1 MRIITCAKNISLKD
15 PNDHPNDHP
24 NDQPQFGQKNQ
35 KPPKLP
41 KITNQPKPQLKPRNY
56 NTTMASSEQRRLW
69 GEQLAAALPQDCT
82 NLKNYV
88 ATGIS
93 SDCQILIDQAATN
106 PAQSIALSAFCELL
120 EQSLSYLQRGW
131 DSEKLELAAKQNE
144 NDTLQ
149 EQLAQKT
156 ALNESALTALAAGS
170 GSSGR
175 RLTKDPDSFSGT
187 EKNIAKRQEQY
198 VNWRSQINR
207 CFTVD
212 SHIFNSEFRK
222 IQHIAGLLA
231 SEALDLTREH
241 FNTVTEHPKDPE
253 LWYWRTTEAVF
264 ASLNHQYET
273 VDLSREANLKFD
285 ILKMK
290 GRQFQD
296 FIAEFNSLAARCK
309 KTIEQKVD
317 ALRLKVSQELSDAI
331 THRDQPS
338 RTDYDG
344 WCKLYQKVYDNL
356 QDQNH
361 YNMLRAGQQTLRTP
375 RNPDRDQN
383 QTRQTLQQPH
393 DDPMQ
398 LDMMK
403 PRPTRDECA
412 QKNLCFYC
420 KKPGHRRDQCEEK
433 KRNDA
438 RFGNARGNTDPKT
451 NQRPNFQWRHNQ
463 TIPHQPGLVQGRPPP
478 WQTTWGVPSGPTFQR
493 ARAIE
498 PGFIEAPSISS
509 GDILS
514 TPTIDPQD
522 SVPDPGKD

>member
-1 MRIITCAKNISLKD
+1 MATS
-15 PNDHPNDHP
+15 
-24 NDQPQFGQKNQ
+24 DQ
-35 KPPKLP
+35 
-41 KITNQPKPQLKPRNY
+41 RH
-56 NTTMASSEQRRLW
+56 LW
-69 GEQLAAALPQDCT
+69 GEQLAAALPQDCI

-93 SDCQILIDQAATN
+93 SDCQVLIDQAAN
-106 PAQSIALSAFCELL
+106 DPAQRIALTAFCELL
-120 EQSLSYLQRGW
+120 EQSLSYLQQGW
-131 DSEKLELAAKQNE
+131 DSEKLELAVKQDE
-144 NDTLQ
+144 NDTLR
-149 EQLAQKT
+149 EQLNQKT
-156 ALNESALTALAAGS
+156 ILNESALTALAASSSS
-170 GSSGR
+170 GGR
-175 RLTKDPDSFSGT
+175 RLTKDPDSFPGT

-212 SHIFNSEFRK
+212 NHIFNSEFRK

-241 FNTVTEHPKDPE
+241 FNTITEHPNDPE

-264 ASLNHQYET
+264 ASLNRQYET
-273 VDLSREANLKFD
+273 VDLTREASLKFD
-285 ILKMK
+285 LLKMK

-296 FIAEFNSLAARCK
+296 FIAEFNSLATRCK
-309 KTIEQKVD
+309 KTTEQKVD
-317 ALRLKVSQELSDAI
+317 ALRLKVSQELSDAV

-361 YNMLRAGQQTLRTP
+361 YNMLRTGQQTLHTP
-375 RNPDRDQN
+375 KNLDRDQN
-383 QTRQTLQQPH
+383 QTRQIPQQLH
-393 DDPMQ
+393 NDPMQ
-398 LDMMK
+398 LDVMK

-420 KKPGHRRDQCEEK
+420 KKPGHRRNQCEEK

-438 RFGNARGNTDPKT
+438 RFGNLRGNTDPNT
-451 NQRPNFQWRHNQ
+451 NQRSNFQWKHNQ
-463 TIPHQPGLVQGRPPP
+463 TIPNQPSLVQRGLPP
-478 WQTTWGVPSGPTFQR
+478 WQTIWGAPLGPTSQR

-498 PGFIEAPSISS
+498 PGPIEAPAISL
-509 GDILS
+509 GNIPS

-522 SVPDPGKD
+522 LLRLDSGKD